1 MKSKKIKDRMRID
14 KQSMIMYLYVFAPGH
29 LLKVLLLL
37 QSLIHLVVRHTEAPQ
52 SGLHRV
58 VHLSKHHKLGH
69 VGHTDQLPVQ
79 LRCQTHRLGNLVAV
93 C

>member
-1 MKSKKIKDRMRID
+1 
-14 KQSMIMYLYVFAPGH
+14 MIMYLYVFAPGH

-37 QSLIHLVVRHTEAPQ
+37 QGLIHLVVRHTEAPQ
-52 SGLHRV
+52 SGLHWV
-58 VHLSKHHKLGH
+58 VHLSEHHKLGH

-79 LRCQTHRLGNLVAV
+79 LRGQTHRLRNLVAV